1 MKKMFLTAAMML
13 ASVATFAQ
21 NAVGQITI
29 QPKVGLNIANVTDAD
44 DADARIGLA
53 AGAEFEYGVTDMIG
67 VSAGL
72 VYSMQGAKTTVEGVD
87 ATMKLDYLNVPILA
101 NVYVAPGLAVKLGIQ
116 PGFKASS
123 SVKLGSVKM
132 EGSGISIEGESDDDG
147 VKGFDLAIPV
157 GVSYQYQNIVLDA
170 RYNWGVTKVFDDV
183 DSKNS
188 VFQITLGY
196 KFAL

>member
-72 VYSMQGAKTTVEGVD
+72 VYSMQGYKFSEGNVDTTV
-87 ATMKLDYLNVPILA
+87 KLDYLNVPILA
-101 NVYVAPGLAVKLGIQ
+101 NVYVAPGLAVKLGVQ
-116 PGFKASS
+116 PGFKLSS
-123 SVKLGSVKM
+123 KVKM

-170 RYNWGVTKVFDDV
+170 RYNWGVTKIMDDV

-188 VFQITLGY
+188 VFQITLVY
-196 KFAL
+196 KFSL

>member
-1 MKKMFLTAAMML
+1 M
-13 ASVATFAQ
+13 
-21 NAVGQITI
+21 
-29 QPKVGLNIANVTDAD
+29 
-44 DADARIGLA
+44 A

-72 VYSMQGAKTTVEGVD
+72 IYSMQGAKEKVEGVD
-87 ATMKLDYLNVPILA
+87 CTMKLDYLNVPILA

-116 PGFKASS
+116 PGFKLSAKAKAETSGASAE
-123 SVKLGSVKM
+123 VDL
-132 EGSGISIEGESDDDG
+132 DDI
-147 VKGFDLAIPV
+147 KGFDLAIPV

-170 RYNWGVTKVFDDV
+170 RYNWGVTKIMDDV

-196 KFAL
+196 KFSL

>member
-1 MKKMFLTAAMML
+1 MKKMFLAAAMML
-13 ASVATFAQ
+13 VSVATFAQ

-72 VYSMQGAKTTVEGVD
+72 VYSMQGCKFSEGNVDTTV
-87 ATMKLDYLNVPILA
+87 KLDYLNVPILA
-101 NVYVAPGLAVKLGIQ
+101 NVYVAPGLAVKLGVQ
-116 PGFKASS
+116 PGFKLSS
-123 SVKLGSVKM
+123 KTKI

-170 RYNWGVTKVFDDV
+170 RYNWGVTKVYDDG

-196 KFAL
+196 KFSL

>member
-44 DADARIGLA
+44 DVDARIGLA

-72 VYSMQGAKTTVEGVD
+72 VYSMQGYKFSEGNYDTTV
-87 ATMKLDYLNVPILA
+87 KLDYLNVPILA
-101 NVYVAPGLAVKLGIQ
+101 NVYVAPGLAVKLGVQ
-116 PGFKASS
+116 PGFKLSS
-123 SVKLGSVKM
+123 KVKM
-132 EGSGISIEGESDDDG
+132 EGSGTSIEGESDDDG

-170 RYNWGVTKVFDDV
+170 RYNWGVTKVFDDG

>member
-1 MKKMFLTAAMML
+1 MKKMFLAAAMML

-29 QPKVGLNIANVTDAD
+29 QPKVGMNIANITDAD

-53 AGAEFEYGVTDMIG
+53 AGAEFEYGVTDMVG

-72 VYSMQGAKTTVEGVD
+72 IYSMQGAKTTVEGVD
-87 ATMKLDYLNVPILA
+87 CTMKLDYLNVPILA
-101 NVYVAPGLAVKLGIQ
+101 NVYVAPGLAVKLGVQ
-116 PGFKASS
+116 PGFKLSAKAKAEVSGASAETD
-123 SVKLGSVKM
+123 L
-132 EGSGISIEGESDDDG
+132 DDI
-147 VKGFDLAIPV
+147 KGFDLAIPV

-170 RYNWGVTKVFDDV
+170 RYNWGVTKIVDDA

-196 KFAL
+196 KFSL

>member
-44 DADARIGLA
+44 DADARIVLA
-53 AGAEFEYGVTDMIG
+53 AGAVFEYGVTDMFG

-72 VYSMQGAKTTVEGVD
+72 VYFMQGYKFSEGNVDTTV
-87 ATMKLDYLNVPILA
+87 KLDYLNVPILA
-101 NVYVAPGLAVKLGIQ
+101 NVYVAPGLAVKLGVQ
-116 PGFKASS
+116 PGFKLSS
-123 SVKLGSVKM
+123 KVKM

>member
-1 MKKMFLTAAMML
+1 MKKMFLAAAMML
-13 ASVATFAQ
+13 VSVATFAQ

-44 DADARIGLA
+44 DVDARIGLA

-72 VYSMQGAKTTVEGVD
+72 VYSMQGYKFSEGNVDTTV
-87 ATMKLDYLNVPILA
+87 KLDYLNVPILA
-101 NVYVAPGLAVKLGIQ
+101 NVYVAPGLAVKLGVQ
-116 PGFKASS
+116 PGFKLSS
-123 SVKLGSVKM
+123 KVKM
-132 EGSGISIEGESDDDG
+132 EGSGTSIEGESDDDG

-170 RYNWGVTKVFDDV
+170 RYNWGVTKVFDDG

-196 KFAL
+196 KFSL

>member
-44 DADARIGLA
+44 DADARVGLA

-72 VYSMQGAKTTVEGVD
+72 IYSMQGAKEKVEGVD
-87 ATMKLDYLNVPILA
+87 CTMKLDYLNVPILA

-116 PGFKASS
+116 PGFKLSAKAKAEVSGASAETD
-123 SVKLGSVKM
+123 L
-132 EGSGISIEGESDDDG
+132 DDI
-147 VKGFDLAIPV
+147 KGFDLAIPV
-157 GVSYQYQNIVLDA
+157 GVSYQYQNIVFDA
-170 RYNWGVTKVFDDV
+170 RYNWGVTKIIEDS
-183 DSKNS
+183 DSKHS
-188 VFQITLGY
+188 VFQITVGY
-196 KFAL
+196 KFSL

>member
-1 MKKMFLTAAMML
+1 MKKMFLAAAMML

-21 NAVGQITI
+21 NAEGQITI
-29 QPKVGLNIANVTDAD
+29 QPKVGLNIANLTDAD

-53 AGAEFEYGVTDMIG
+53 VGAEFEYGVTDMIG
-67 VSAGL
+67 ISAGFL
-72 VYSMQGAKTTVEGVD
+72 YSMQGAKTTIENVD

-116 PGFKASS
+116 PGFKLSS
-123 SVKLGSVKM
+123 KFKA
-132 EGSGISIEGESDDDG
+132 ETSGVSAEADLDD
-147 VKGFDLAIPV
+147 VKGFDISIPV
-157 GVSYQYQNIVLDA
+157 GLSYQYQNIVLDA
-170 RYNWGVTKVFDDV
+170 RYNWGVTKIMDDE

-196 KFAL
+196 KFSL

>member
-72 VYSMQGAKTTVEGVD
+72 IYSMQGAKEKVEGVD
-87 ATMKLDYLNVPILA
+87 CTMKLDYLNVPILA

-116 PGFKASS
+116 PGFKLSAKAKAEVS
-123 SVKLGSVKM
+123 
-132 EGSGISIEGESDDDG
+132 
-147 VKGFDLAIPV
+147 DLAIPV

-170 RYNWGVTKVFDDV
+170 RYNWGVTKIMDDV

-196 KFAL
+196 KFSL

>member
-1 MKKMFLTAAMML
+1 MKKMFLAAAMML
-13 ASVATFAQ
+13 TSVATFAQ

-72 VYSMQGAKTTVEGVD
+72 VYSMQGYKFSEGNVDTTV
-87 ATMKLDYLNVPILA
+87 KLDYLNVPILA
-101 NVYVAPGLAVKLGIQ
+101 NVYVAPGLAVKLGVQ
-116 PGFKASS
+116 PGFKLSS
-123 SVKLGSVKM
+123 KTKI
-132 EGSGISIEGESDDDG
+132 EGSGVSIEGESDDDG

-170 RYNWGVTKVFDDV
+170 RYNWGVTKVYDGG

-196 KFAL
+196 KFSL

>member
-1 MKKMFLTAAMML
+1 MKKMFLAAAMML
-13 ASVATFAQ
+13 VSVATFAQ

-44 DADARIGLA
+44 DVDARIGLA

-72 VYSMQGAKTTVEGVD
+72 VYSMQGYKFSEGNYDTTV
-87 ATMKLDYLNVPILA
+87 KLDYLNVPILA
-101 NVYVAPGLAVKLGIQ
+101 NVYVAPGLAVKLGVQ
-116 PGFKASS
+116 PGFKLSS
-123 SVKLGSVKM
+123 KVKI
-132 EGSGISIEGESDDDG
+132 EGSGTSIEGESDDDG

-157 GVSYQYQNIVLDA
+157 GVSYQYQNFVLDA
-170 RYNWGVTKVFDDV
+170 RYNWGVTKVFDDG

-196 KFAL
+196 KFSL

>member
-1 MKKMFLTAAMML
+1 MKKMFLAAAMML
-13 ASVATFAQ
+13 VSVATFAQ

-29 QPKVGLNIANVTDAD
+29 QPKVGLNIANLTDAD

-72 VYSMQGAKTTVEGVD
+72 IYSMQGAKEKVEGVD
-87 ATMKLDYLNVPILA
+87 CTMKLDYLNVPILA

-116 PGFKASS
+116 PGFKLSAKMKGEVSGN
-123 SVKLGSVKM
+123 SVEVDL
-132 EGSGISIEGESDDDG
+132 DDI
-147 VKGFDLAIPV
+147 KGFDLAIPV
-157 GVSYQYQNIVLDA
+157 GLSYQYQNIVLDA
-170 RYNWGVTKVFDDV
+170 RYNWGVTKIMDDV

-196 KFAL
+196 KFSL

>member
-72 VYSMQGAKTTVEGVD
+72 IYSMQGAKEKVEGV
-87 ATMKLDYLNVPILA
+87 
-101 NVYVAPGLAVKLGIQ
+101 
-116 PGFKASS
+116 
-123 SVKLGSVKM
+123 
-132 EGSGISIEGESDDDG
+132 
-147 VKGFDLAIPV
+147 DLAIPV

-170 RYNWGVTKVFDDV
+170 RYNWGVTKIMDDV

>member
-1 MKKMFLTAAMML
+1 MKKMFLAAAMML
-13 ASVATFAQ
+13 VSVATFAQ

-44 DADARIGLA
+44 DVDARIGLA

-72 VYSMQGAKTTVEGVD
+72 VYSMQGYKFSEGNYDTTV
-87 ATMKLDYLNVPILA
+87 KLDYLNVPILA

-116 PGFKASS
+116 PSFKLSAKMKGEVSG
-123 SVKLGSVKM
+123 GSV
-132 EGSGISIEGESDDDG
+132 EADLDD

-157 GVSYQYQNIVLDA
+157 GLSYQYQNIVLDA
-170 RYNWGVTKVFDDV
+170 RYNWGVTKIMDDV

-196 KFAL
+196 KFSL

>member
-1 MKKMFLTAAMML
+1 MKKMFLAAAMML
-13 ASVATFAQ
+13 VSVATFAQ

-44 DADARIGLA
+44 DVDARIGLA

-72 VYSMQGAKTTVEGVD
+72 VYSMQGYKFSEGNVDTTV
-87 ATMKLDYLNVPILA
+87 KLDYLNVPILA
-101 NVYVAPGLAVKLGIQ
+101 NVYVAPGLAVKLGVQ
-116 PGFKASS
+116 PGFKLSS
-123 SVKLGSVKM
+123 KTKI
-132 EGSGISIEGESDDDG
+132 EGSGVSIEGESDDDG

-170 RYNWGVTKVFDDV
+170 RYNWGVTKVFDDG

-196 KFAL
+196 KFSL

>member
-44 DADARIGLA
+44 DVDARIGLA

-72 VYSMQGAKTTVEGVD
+72 VYSMQGYKFSEGNYDTTV
-87 ATMKLDYLNVPILA
+87 KLDYLNVPILA
-101 NVYVAPGLAVKLGIQ
+101 NVYVAPGLAVKLGVQ
-116 PGFKASS
+116 PGFKLSS
-123 SVKLGSVKM
+123 KVKI
-132 EGSGISIEGESDDDG
+132 EGSGTSIEGESDDDG

-170 RYNWGVTKVFDDV
+170 RYNWGVTKVFDDG

-188 VFQITLGY
+188 VYQITLGY
-196 KFAL
+196 KFSL

>member
-1 MKKMFLTAAMML
+1 MKKMFLAAAMML
-13 ASVATFAQ
+13 VSVATFAQ

-44 DADARIGLA
+44 DVDARIGLA

-72 VYSMQGAKTTVEGVD
+72 VYSMQGYKFSEGNVDTTV
-87 ATMKLDYLNVPILA
+87 KLDYLNVPILA
-101 NVYVAPGLAVKLGIQ
+101 NVYVAPGLAVKLGVQ
-116 PGFKASS
+116 PGFKLSS
-123 SVKLGSVKM
+123 KVKI
-132 EGSGISIEGESDDDG
+132 EGSGTSIEGESDDDG

-170 RYNWGVTKVFDDV
+170 RYNWGVTKVYDGG

-196 KFAL
+196 KFSL

>member
-44 DADARIGLA
+44 DVDARIGLA

-72 VYSMQGAKTTVEGVD
+72 VYSMQGYKFSEGNVDTTV
-87 ATMKLDYLNVPILA
+87 KLDYLNVPILA
-101 NVYVAPGLAVKLGIQ
+101 NVYVAPGLAVKLGVQ
-116 PGFKASS
+116 PGFKLSS
-123 SVKLGSVKM
+123 KVKM
-132 EGSGISIEGESDDDG
+132 EGSGTSIEGESDDDG

-157 GVSYQYQNIVLDA
+157 GVS
-170 RYNWGVTKVFDDV
+170 
-183 DSKNS
+183 
-188 VFQITLGY
+188 
-196 KFAL
+196 

>member
-72 VYSMQGAKTTVEGVD
+72 VYSMQGYKFSEGNVDTTV
-87 ATMKLDYLNVPILA
+87 KLDYLNVPILA

-116 PGFKASS
+116 PGFKLSAKAKAEVSGASAETD
-123 SVKLGSVKM
+123 L
-132 EGSGISIEGESDDDG
+132 DDI
-147 VKGFDLAIPV
+147 KGFDLAIPV

-170 RYNWGVTKVFDDV
+170 RYNWGVTKIMDDV

-196 KFAL
+196 KFSL

>member
-1 MKKMFLTAAMML
+1 MKKMFLAAAMML
-13 ASVATFAQ
+13 VSVATFAQ

-44 DADARIGLA
+44 DVDARIGLA

-72 VYSMQGAKTTVEGVD
+72 VYSMQGYKFSEGNYDTTV
-87 ATMKLDYLNVPILA
+87 KLDYLNVPILA
-101 NVYVAPGLAVKLGIQ
+101 NVYVAPGLAVKLGVQ
-116 PGFKASS
+116 PGFKLSS
-123 SVKLGSVKM
+123 KVKI
-132 EGSGISIEGESDDDG
+132 EGSGTSIEGESDDDG

-170 RYNWGVTKVFDDV
+170 RYNWGVTKIMDDV

-196 KFAL
+196 KFSL

>member
-53 AGAEFEYGVTDMIG
+53 AGADFDYGVTDMIG
-67 VSAGL
+67 VRAGL
-72 VYSMQGAKTTVEGVD
+72 VYSMQGYKFSEGNVDTTV
-87 ATMKLDYLNVPILA
+87 KLDYLNVPILA
-101 NVYVAPGLAVKLGIQ
+101 NVYVAPGLAVKLGVQ
-116 PGFKASS
+116 PGFKLSS
-123 SVKLGSVKM
+123 KVKM